1 MTLIIPGHLGAV
13 SFNDVGSPV
22 TTTTSSLKVHIDAQV
37 VRTEDLNWYYKL
49 IQLCPDIQGELK
61 SHIVCERF
69 YDLPF
74 MTRAA
79 IWTTLGKVLIHVV
92 DPRPYKFTIDSH
104 LRTVL
109 KRDDAPEY
117 IRRKSPDGDL
127 TLPSECVPHMLRV

>member
-92 DPRPYKFTIDSH
+92 DPRPYKFTIYSH

-117 IRRKSPDGDL
+117 IRRKSSDGDL